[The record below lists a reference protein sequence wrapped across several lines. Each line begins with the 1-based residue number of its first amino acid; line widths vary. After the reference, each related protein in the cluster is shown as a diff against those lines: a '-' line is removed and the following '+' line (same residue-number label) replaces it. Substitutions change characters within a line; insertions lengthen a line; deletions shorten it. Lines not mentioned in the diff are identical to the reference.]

1 MNRDKNIEVFQDTV
15 KQSKSTYKYTGIADN
30 MVKEVVLEQKQPS
43 RKPNIHI
50 TQDDCTVLIDA
61 TRGRGILVDSAS
73 MKHPGGGVRNGSNAQ
88 EEALC
93 RQSNLYQAIEQL
105 KFPLHG
111 KTHGVYAPKV
121 TFFKHGADYKYA
133 PLAAP
138 KDIDVVM
145 LFSRPR
151 NVFKSEDECY
161 DYHVSTFKSLVAFAN
176 KYQTEY
182 IILPPIGSGV
192 FGNDPYT
199 VAEALRDVLS
209 MYELT
214 TVKDI
219 YIACYTKQE
228 NYDAY
233 QDVFQFLPSGP
244 K

>member
-15 KQSKSTYKYTGIADN
+15 KQSKSTYKYTGTIDN
-30 MVKEVVLEQKQPS
+30 MVSGPVLIKSENVKL
-43 RKPNIHI
+43 PNIHV
-50 TQDDCTVLIDA
+50 TKDDCTVLIDPA
-61 TRGRGILVDSAS
+61 RGRGILVDSAS

-93 RQSNLYQAIEQL
+93 RQSNLFQAIEQL
-105 KFPLHG
+105 KFPLHN
-111 KTHGVYAPKV
+111 KTVGVYAPKV

-133 PLAAP
+133 PLATP
-138 KDIDVVM
+138 KDIDIVM

-192 FGNDPYT
+192 FGNNPYT
-199 VAEALRDVLS
+199 IAEALRDVLN
-209 MYELT
+209 MHELT

-233 QDVFQFLPSGP
+233 RDVFMPN
-244 K
+244 